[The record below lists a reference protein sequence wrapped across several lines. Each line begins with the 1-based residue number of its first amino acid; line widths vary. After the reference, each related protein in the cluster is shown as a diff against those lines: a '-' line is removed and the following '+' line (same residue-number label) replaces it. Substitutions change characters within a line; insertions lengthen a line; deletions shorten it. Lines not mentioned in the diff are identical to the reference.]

1 MKVLN
6 KRMRSWLVLLVALL
20 ALGLPRQSVWAHA
33 EAEESEPPAGALV
46 AVSPAQVQITFTQ
59 DLFRREG
66 MNHIEVYDAAGARV
80 DLDDPVIDDDNR
92 RLLSVSLQPAL
103 ADGEYTVRWFS
114 LSSEDGHEGEGEF
127 RFTVASAAATAIAE
141 EPITATDSITES
153 AALTSSEEA
162 AAPPAPVEAT
172 TTAPVEPTVAEPA
185 DESPT
190 ATPASST
197 GFGLNCLGSAPLGL
211 AVGLSWLGRRRLV
224 G

>member
-1 MKVLN
+1 MKILQNWV
-6 KRMRSWLVLLVALL
+6 RSWSICAVALL
-20 ALGLPRQSVWAHA
+20 AIALPWQPVLAHA
-33 EAEESEPPAGALV
+33 EAGESEPPADALV
-46 AVSPAQVQITFTQ
+46 VVPPEQVQITFTQ

-66 MNHIEVYDAAGARV
+66 MNRIEVYDAAGARV

-114 LSSEDGHEGEGEF
+114 LSAEDGHEGEGEF
-127 RFTVASAAATAIAE
+127 RFTVASAATAAIDE

-162 AAPPAPVEAT
+162 AAPPAPVEAA
-172 TTAPVEPTVAEPA
+172 TTAPAEPTVAEPA

-211 AVGLSWLGRRRLV
+211 AVGLAWLGRRRLV